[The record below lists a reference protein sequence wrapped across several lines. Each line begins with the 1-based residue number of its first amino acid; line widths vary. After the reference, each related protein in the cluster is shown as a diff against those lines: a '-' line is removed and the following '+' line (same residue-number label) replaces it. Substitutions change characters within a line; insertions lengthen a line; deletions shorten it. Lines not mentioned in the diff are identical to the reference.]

1 MSRAL
6 GMCASKAMCAK
17 MTTISTERIEAAISA
32 SLKWLNF
39 KELQKHQELA
49 LHFIDGNDFFVSP
62 PTGSGKSLC
71 YWMLQAGFNALRD
84 RADSIST
91 P

>member
-1 MSRAL
+1 
-6 GMCASKAMCAK
+6 MCASKARCVK

-32 SLKWLNF
+32 SLKRLNF

-49 LHFIDGNDFFVSP
+49 LHHFINGNDFFVSL

-71 YWMLQAGFNALRD
+71 YWMLQAGFNASRD